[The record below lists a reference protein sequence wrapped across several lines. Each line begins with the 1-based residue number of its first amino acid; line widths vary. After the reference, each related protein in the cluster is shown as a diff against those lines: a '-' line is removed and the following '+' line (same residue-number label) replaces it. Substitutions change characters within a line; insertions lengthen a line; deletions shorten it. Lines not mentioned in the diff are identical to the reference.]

1 MALGSADCPPSC
13 LGKLQTGSSY
23 MGLIAVPSWV
33 GSQWGTQSCWVT
45 IARDQSVI
53 STCLN
58 SNLHSS
64 RTSPK
69 NVMVEGNGRVH
80 LAMISSC
87 WLHWEIIQHQNG
99 VMGILLR
106 FFSPFGHDE
115 NPTTKKFPAKN
126 LLQCSVWNKT
136 LWNPLILNVFLISR
150 PFSFL
155 LQENF
160 GWKSQFPKTD
170 MPHDHLINSPRYLSL
185 PSTHNTSFGAL
196 SKTIIHIHRNSYP
209 HSCCERAQSSSR
221 LPWVP
226 EFSAW
231 GVSYRLVPFAA
242 MDLHHQTLCIC
253 TVGSEERALSSWGRC
268 AFLSVQIT

>member
-13 LGKLQTGSSY
+13 LGKLQTSSSY

-106 FFSPFGHDE
+106 FFPPLAMMRILPQKNYQLKTYSSVLYG
-115 NPTTKKFPAKN
+115 TK
-126 LLQCSVWNKT
+126 
-136 LWNPLILNVFLISR
+136 LWETH
-150 PFSFL
+150 SFL
-155 LQENF
+155 
-160 GWKSQFPKTD
+160 T
-170 MPHDHLINSPRYLSL
+170 
-185 PSTHNTSFGAL
+185 
-196 SKTIIHIHRNSYP
+196 
-209 HSCCERAQSSSR
+209 
-221 LPWVP
+221 
-226 EFSAW
+226 FS
-231 GVSYRLVPFAA
+231 
-242 MDLHHQTLCIC
+242 
-253 TVGSEERALSSWGRC
+253 
-268 AFLSVQIT
+268 